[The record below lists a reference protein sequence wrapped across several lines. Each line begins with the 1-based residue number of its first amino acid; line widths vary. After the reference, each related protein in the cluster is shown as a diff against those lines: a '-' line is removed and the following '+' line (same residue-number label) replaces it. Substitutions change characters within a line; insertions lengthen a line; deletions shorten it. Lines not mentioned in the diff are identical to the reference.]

1 MEQQTQAIAALH
13 PDLFKASRT
22 GIDVASDQIIDLV
35 RSGERNPLE
44 VGAWVKAVEEV
55 LERVKKEIKE
65 SQLTEAGKYPE
76 KTFTVYG
83 TSFTKAEHGTK
94 YDYAACG
101 DTVWE
106 RLHSDLEVAKSRLSE
121 REAFLRALKSPEVV
135 VDQVAGEMVTITPP
149 VKTSVSG
156 LNVVIK

>member
-1 MEQQTQAIAALH
+1 MEQSQAIAALH

-22 GIDVASDQIIDLV
+22 GIDLASDQIINLV
-35 RSGERNPLE
+35 RNGERNPLE

-76 KTFTVYG
+76 KTFTAYG

-94 YDYAACG
+94 YNYAGCG
-101 DTVWE
+101 DTEWE
-106 RLHSDLEVAKSRLSE
+106 RRHSDLETAKTRLSE
-121 REAFLRALKSPEVV
+121 REAFLKALKEPVV
-135 VDQVAGEMVTITPP
+135 MADTETGEMVTITPP
-149 VKTSVSG
+149 LKTSVSG
-156 LNVVIK
+156 LNVSIK